1 MAAAVI
7 VVLDDAIS
15 ARRGAQSNAANPEFS
30 PMTFALTPEQ
40 LEIRDAVARLCER
53 FGDDYWLK
61 KDTDGGFP
69 HEFHR
74 AMAEGGWLGVAMP
87 EAYGGAGL
95 GITEAAILMQA
106 VAESGAGFSG
116 ASAIHMNIFGLHP
129 VVVFGTDEQKQRF
142 LPPLIAGKEKTCF
155 AVTEPDAGLD
165 TTRLKTRAVR
175 EGDHYVLT
183 GRKIW
188 ISTAQVSEKMLILAR
203 TTPIEDAARPSLGM
217 TLFYTDLDRSAV
229 EVREI
234 PKMGRKAVDSNL
246 LFIDGLRVP
255 VEDRIGEEGKGF
267 QYILHG
273 MNPERVLIAAEAVGL
288 GRAALDRAA
297 RYAGE
302 RVVFGRQIGQNQA
315 IQHPLAE
322 RWIELEAAELMV
334 LRAAAAY
341 DGGEEAGAYA
351 NAAKYCA
358 AEAGFRACET
368 AIMTHGGM
376 GYAREYHVERYF
388 REIQIA
394 RIAPVS
400 PQLVLSYIAERVLGL
415 PKSY

>member
-1 MAAAVI
+1 M
-7 VVLDDAIS
+7 
-15 ARRGAQSNAANPEFS
+15 R
-30 PMTFALTPEQ
+30 FALTPEQ
-40 LEIRDAVARLCER
+40 QEIRDAVARLCAR
-53 FGDDYWLK
+53 CGDDYWLAH
-61 KDTDGGFP
+61 DTEGGFP

-87 EAYGGAGL
+87 PEYGGSGL
-95 GITEAAILMQA
+95 GMGEAAVVMQA
-106 VAESGAGFSG
+106 VAQSGAGFSG

-129 VVVFGTDEQKQRF
+129 VVVFGNDEQKRRF
-142 LPPLIAGKEKTCF
+142 LPPLIAGREKACF

-165 TTRLKTRAVR
+165 TTRLKTKAERH
-175 EGDHYVLT
+175 GDHYILS

-188 ISTAQVSEKMLILAR
+188 ISTAQVAEKMLILAR
-203 TTPIEDAARPSLGM
+203 TTPLEQAARPSLGL
-217 TLFYTDLDRSAV
+217 TLFYTDLDRSRV

-246 LFIDGLRVP
+246 LFIDGLEVP
-255 VEDRIGEEGKGF
+255 LADRIGEEGRGF
-267 QYILHG
+267 HYILHG
-273 MNPERVLIAAEAVGL
+273 MNPERILIAAEAVGL
-288 GRAALDRAA
+288 GRAALARAA
-297 RYAGE
+297 GYAKE
-302 RVVFGRQIGQNQA
+302 RIVFGRPIGQNQA

-334 LRAAAAY
+334 MRAAAAY
-341 DGGEEAGAYA
+341 DDGEETGRVGAFA

-368 AIMTHGGM
+368 AVMTHGGM

-394 RIAPVS
+394 RIAPIS
-400 PQLVLSYIAERVLGL
+400 PQLILSHIAERVLEL